1 MRTSAPAWT
10 STGAPGTDER
20 ASTRPSNGT
29 GKATLSGVNG
39 AALAPP
45 DLQSGEVEH
54 QHLSELD
61 ADEPERGLRTDG
73 GAVPVPQGLA
83 VERHG
88 AARDLHPRVTLGAE
102 FVNHL
107 LLALEQHRVEAHVLM
122 EGHDRGASSGAGN
135 QAERAPLVRVGDRLL
150 LVARL
155 ALMRWI
161 SPGRI
166 TEPVPRLSRCWSAPS
181 ST

>member
-54 QHLSELD
+54 QHLRELD

-73 GAVPVPQGLA
+73 GAVPVPQGTA
-83 VERHG
+83 PPSVRS
-88 AARDLHPRVTLGAE
+88 PRSGSS
-102 FVNHL
+102 
-107 LLALEQHRVEAHVLM
+107 
-122 EGHDRGASSGAGN
+122 ASSS
-135 QAERAPLVRVGDRLL
+135 R
-150 LVARL
+150 
-155 ALMRWI
+155 
-161 SPGRI
+161 
-166 TEPVPRLSRCWSAPS
+166 RCWC
-181 ST
+181 STSPD